1 MSLTEDVL
9 KLMSPT
15 DEDGRINILYADS
28 YYRMSL
34 EERYGKAAVD
44 RECNR
49 LSRRAALEYYLDD
62 SKQKTKSGPT
72 RRKLRLLSQEL
83 DVLRRTSSGLRRLCG
98 SLLTLTTAPTASKP
112 LLLC

>member
-15 DEDGRINILYADS
+15 DEDGRINILYAGS

-62 SKQKTKSGPT
+62 SKQKDEERSDKEEVEALKS
-72 RRKLRLLSQEL
+72 R
-83 DVLRRTSSGLRRLCG
+83 VRRLEKDVKWLKKVVRQLVNSDNSTDG
-98 SLLTLTTAPTASKP
+98 K
-112 LLLC
+112 

>member
-1 MSLTEDVL
+1 MSLTEDVR

-34 EERYGKAAVD
+34 EKRYGKAAVD

-49 LSRRAALEYYLDD
+49 LNRRAALEYYLYD
-62 SKQKTKSGPT
+62 SKQKDEKRSDKEEVEVLKS
-72 RRKLRLLSQEL
+72 R
-83 DVLRRTSSGLRRLCG
+83 VRRLEKDVKWLKKVVRQLVNSDNSTDG
-98 SLLTLTTAPTASKP
+98 K
-112 LLLC
+112 